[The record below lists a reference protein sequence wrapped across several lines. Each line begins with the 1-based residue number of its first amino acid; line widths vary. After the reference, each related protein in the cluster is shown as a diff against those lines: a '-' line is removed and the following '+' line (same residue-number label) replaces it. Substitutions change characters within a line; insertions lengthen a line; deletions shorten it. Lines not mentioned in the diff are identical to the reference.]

1 MANDRLEVGVLG
13 AGSWGTALAKLLA
26 DNGHAVTLWGRS
38 PEAMRQMEEAREN
51 SSYLKGV
58 RFPGNL
64 RATGEVA
71 AAVRGKAMVVSVVPS
86 QVTRATLVG
95 CARDIAPGTLL
106 VGASKG
112 IENETLATMDEVF
125 AEVVPHARSVF
136 LSGPSFARE
145 VGRGVPTAVVVASRD
160 ADAALAAQ
168 RAFSSERFRAYT
180 SDDVVG
186 VEIGGALKNV
196 MAIASG
202 IADGLEFGYNTRAAI
217 ITRGL
222 AEMARLAVKRGGN
235 PLTLAGLAGMGDLV
249 LTCTGDLSRNRHV
262 GVELG
267 RGRPLEQI
275 LGGMKEVAEGVRTT
289 RSAFDLSRRVG
300 VDMPIT
306 AAVHAVLYGGKPPR
320 DLVIDLMTRS
330 LKEERG

>member
-1 MANDRLEVGVLG
+1 MANERLEVGVLG

-26 DNGHAVTLWGRS
+26 DSGHVVTLWGRS
-38 PEAMRQMEEAREN
+38 AEAMRQMDQAREN
-51 SSYLKGV
+51 TTYLKGV
-58 RFPGNL
+58 RFPDRL
-64 RATGEVA
+64 RATGDLA
-71 AAVRGKAMVVSVVPS
+71 ATVRGKVMVLSVVPS
-86 QVTRATLVG
+86 QVTRATLAA
-95 CARDIAPGTLL
+95 CASEIPRGALL

-112 IENETLATMDEVF
+112 IENETLATMDQVF
-125 AEVVPHARSVF
+125 EDVVPHARAVF

-145 VGRGVPTAVVVASRD
+145 VGRGVPTAVVAASRD
-160 ADAALAAQ
+160 GEAAQAAQ
-168 RAFSSERFRAYT
+168 RAFSSDRFRVYT

-202 IADGLEFGYNTRAAI
+202 ISDGLEFGYNTRAAI

-267 RGRPLEQI
+267 RGRTLEEI
-275 LGGMKEVAEGVRTT
+275 LGAMKEVAEGVRTT
-289 RSAFDLSRRVG
+289 KSAHDLARREG

-320 DLVIDLMTRS
+320 ELVIDLMNRS

>member
-1 MANDRLEVGVLG
+1 MANERLEVGVLG
-13 AGSWGTALAKLLA
+13 AGSWGTALAKALA
-26 DNGHAVTLWGRS
+26 DGGHAVTLWGRGAD
-38 PEAMRQMEEAREN
+38 AMRQMDEAREN
-51 SSYLKGV
+51 TTYLKGV
-58 RFPGNL
+58 RLPANL
-64 RATGEVA
+64 RATSDIA
-71 AAVRGKAMVVSVVPS
+71 AAVRGKAMVLSVVPS
-86 QVTRATLVG
+86 QVTRATLAG

-112 IENETLATMDEVF
+112 IENETLETMDEVF
-125 AEVVPHARSVF
+125 AEVVPHARAVF

-145 VGRGVPTAVVVASRD
+145 VGRGVPTAVVAASLD
-160 ADAALAAQ
+160 AEAAQATQ
-168 RAFSSERFRAYT
+168 RAFSSERFRVYT

-202 IADGLEFGYNTRAAI
+202 ISDGLEFGYNTRAAI

-267 RGRPLEQI
+267 RGRTLEQI

-289 RSAFDLSRRVG
+289 KSAHDLARREG

-306 AAVHAVLYGGKPPR
+306 AAVHAVLYEGKPPR
-320 DLVIDLMTRS
+320 DLVMDLMTRS
-330 LKEERG
+330 LKDERG